1 MATTVQPSP
10 SPNPQ
15 APPPEQ
21 PPGRTGH
28 VLLMVAGALLGLL
41 GLTLAGVAAAASWA
55 AVQQRDGGFITA
67 PTQRYAVSSYALTTT
82 DLNVI
87 IDDGL
92 PSAARPDAAR
102 VMVRATPADPAKPV
116 FVGIAP
122 RAEVA
127 AYLTDVEHS
136 ELTSVTFAP
145 FRATYRT
152 VPGSRTPEP
161 PGRQSF
167 WAVSAEG
174 AGTQQVEAA
183 LRSGNWVVVVMN
195 ADATPQVAAD
205 LTAGVRSTL
214 LGPITAGLIVGTIVL
229 LGAGVALLVWGASGL
244 GRSVT
249 STGDVAVPARQ
260 TGLAPVAAPSYPVQ
274 LTGELTEPLSRWLWL
289 VKWVLAIPHYVVLA
303 FLWFAF
309 VVTTII
315 AGFAILFTGRYPR
328 SLFAFNVGVVRWSW
342 RVGFYSYSAL
352 GTDRYP
358 PFSLARTDY
367 PADFDVDIPRA
378 ALPRPGSG
386 EVLAAGHPA
395 ADHRGPAHGPLVL
408 GGQRR
413 PDRRLSALGRHLA
426 ARPTGARRGPGG
438 AVHRTLPTVPVRP
451 GDGHQ
456 PLGVPGD
463 RLRRP
468 DARRIPAVPARP
480 RRYGA
485 RTRPATAPRVVAT
498 GTDEPSAVEAPPASG
513 PTHMR

>member
-67 PTQRYAVSSYALTTT
+67 PTQRYAVNSYALTTT

-136 ELTSVTFAP
+136 ELISVTFAP

-183 LRSGNWVVVVMN
+183 LQSGNWVVVVMN
-195 ADATPQVAAD
+195 ADASSQVAAD

-260 TGLAPVAAPSYPVQ
+260 TGLALVAAPSYPVH

-367 PADFDVDIPRA
+367 PADFDVDYPER
-378 ALPRPGSG
+378 LS
-386 EVLAAGHPA
+386 
-395 ADHRGPAHGPLVL
+395 RGLVL
-408 GGQRR
+408 VKSW
-413 PDRRLSALGRHLA
+413 LLA
-426 ARPTGARRGPGG
+426 IPQLIIVGLLTAPWYWVATGAPTENYQRSIGISLLGLLVLVAGLAVLFTGRYPRSLFDLVMGINRWVYRVTAYVALMRDEYPPFRLDQGATEPGP
-438 AVHRTLPTVPVRP
+438 TS
-451 GDGHQ
+451 DGTEI
-456 PLGVPGD
+456 V
-463 RLRRP
+463 
-468 DARRIPAVPARP
+468 
-480 RRYGA
+480 
-485 RTRPATAPRVVAT
+485 TT
-498 GTDEPSAVEAPPASG
+498 GTDEPRAVEAPPTSG
-513 PTHMR
+513 PTTR